1 VPVTPEGVVNAWVT
15 TDSRTL
21 LTRGVDRSWRLVPV
35 AGGPSR
41 PARGLTDSD
50 AVIVW
55 ARDGRSVF
63 VLVRSEL
70 PARIERV
77 DLTSGTR
84 LFVREIA
91 PPDRAGLL
99 FTGNPSL
106 IDDAAGYAY
115 DYSKQTSTLF
125 VVRGVR

>member
-1 VPVTPEGVVNAWVT
+1 VPITPEGVLGALVT
-15 TDSRTL
+15 ADSRTL

-41 PARGLTDSD
+41 PARGLTDGDSPI
-50 AVIVW
+50 AW
-55 ARDGRSVF
+55 ARDSRSVF
-63 VLVRSEL
+63 VLVVSEF
-70 PARIERV
+70 PARLERV

-84 LFVREIA
+84 LFIREIA

-99 FTGNPSL
+99 YAANPSL
-106 IDDAAGYAY
+106 IEDAAGYAY

-125 VVRGVR
+125 VVRGVK